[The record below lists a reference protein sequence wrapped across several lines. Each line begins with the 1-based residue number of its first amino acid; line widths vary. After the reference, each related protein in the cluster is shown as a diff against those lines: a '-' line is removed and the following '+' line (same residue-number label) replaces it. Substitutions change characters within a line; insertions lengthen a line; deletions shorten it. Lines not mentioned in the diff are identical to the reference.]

1 MAAASIVRS
10 ERQSQVD
17 NFISTQTSFH
27 PLTRIMALN
36 TALCFAQRVPNELL
50 SYIFLYTSRQTN
62 AVHLSHVCSRWRNV
76 ALSTGSLWT
85 DITITF
91 PTSIGQLSYALT
103 CLRRSKVYPLNLY
116 LDFRD
121 PAWDWDEHTHD
132 FGSEDMEAVL
142 NFLLPHANR
151 WKCVTLLTDTWAPMW
166 TFLKETQH
174 VEIPTL
180 RSVKLSRCNAYFVGK
195 GETFEPAGLREPLQ
209 LFGGQEIGMLRE
221 VGLVGVHVDWMGSS
235 GLRNLFDLELKYHAS
250 DVMPI
255 FQEFRTILEGCPHL
269 KYLSIVGWGPRFDE
283 SAVLNSAATFIIR
296 LSNLIRFSLGFV
308 DMEYAIRLLEHMA
321 LPVLTEL
328 ALEDV
333 SRSLSLCDAE
343 SLPDAKILLDWFTGD
358 HTAILCSKL
367 LTLELHGIRCF
378 DRDVLRKFLCRFP
391 AVETM
396 HLSDADVVLLEALKP
411 DALRPC
417 PTLQELHCRGVDFPK
432 LSELVGARASSLN
445 VSPLKKVHVDLFGD
459 EVVGEQES
467 LTIRR
472 ANVELSLNT
481 ILLSD

>member
-1 MAAASIVRS
+1 MATAPIVRS

-17 NFISTQTSFH
+17 NFISSEISFH

-36 TALCFAQRVPNELL
+36 TASCFAQRVPNELL
-50 SYIFLYTSRQTN
+50 SYIFLYASHQTN

-76 ALSTGSLWT
+76 ALSMGSLWT
-85 DITITF
+85 DITVTF
-91 PTSIGQLSYALT
+91 PTSIGQLSHALT

-121 PAWDWDEHTHD
+121 PAWDWDEYSHG

-142 NFLLPHANR
+142 SLLLPHANR

-174 VEIPTL
+174 VEMPTL

-209 LFGGQEIGMLRE
+209 LFGGQEIRMLRE
-221 VGLVGVHVDWMGSS
+221 VGLVGVHVDWIGSA
-235 GLRNLFDLELKYHAS
+235 GLRNLLDLELKYHAS
-250 DVMPI
+250 DVMPT
-255 FQEFRTILEGCPHL
+255 FQEFRTILEGCPDL
-269 KYLSIVGWGPRFDE
+269 KYLSIVGWGPRFDD
-283 SAVLNSAATFIIR
+283 SAVLNSTATLIIC
-296 LSNLIRFSLGFV
+296 LPNLIRFSLGFV
-308 DMEYAIRLLEHMA
+308 DTEYAIRLLEHMA
-321 LPVLTEL
+321 LPVLAEL

-358 HTAILCSKL
+358 HNAIPCSKL
-367 LTLELHGIRCF
+367 LTLELHGIRC
-378 DRDVLRKFLCRFP
+378 DDSDTLRIFLCRFP
-391 AVETM
+391 AVQTM
-396 HLSDADVVLLEALKP
+396 HLSDADVILLEALKP

-417 PTLQELHCRGVDFPK
+417 PALEELHCRGVDFLK
-432 LSELVGARASSLN
+432 LSELVSARASSLN
-445 VSPLKKVHVDLFGD
+445 VSSFKKVHVDLFED

-467 LTIRR
+467 LTIQS
-472 ANVELSLNT
+472 ANVELSLDT
-481 ILLSD
+481 ILPSD